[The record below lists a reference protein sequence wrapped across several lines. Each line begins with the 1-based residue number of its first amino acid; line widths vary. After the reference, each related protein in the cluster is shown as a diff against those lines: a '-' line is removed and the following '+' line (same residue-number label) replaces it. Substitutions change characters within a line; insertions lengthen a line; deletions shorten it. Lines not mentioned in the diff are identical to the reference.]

1 MGECSPIDL
10 YTKLNGF
17 SVVLKTTMI
26 SCKRCTET
34 KHLIKRGRIRS
45 QQRYY
50 CKTCQYHFILG
61 GRRQDKGY
69 PPEAKALAVLLYG
82 TMKSS
87 YGMIARLLGT
97 TRKRVYLW
105 IKKAGPQISDPLISQ
120 KITAIELDKMWNFI
134 HPKKGLDLESIRPLF
149 EKVYSL
155 GGRSEGRSNL

>member
-10 YTKLNGF
+10 QTKLNGF

-61 GRRQDKGY
+61 GRRQDKGN

-105 IKKAGPQISDPLISQ
+105 IKRRVLKYLNLLSLKTSQPLSSMRCGTLFNQ
-120 KITAIELDKMWNFI
+120 
-134 HPKKGLDLESIRPLF
+134 KKGLDLESIRPLF